1 MRLALVVFPSLLIPA
16 GAAPAVDGRDVFAAH
31 CTPCHGADGKAR
43 TPAGKKLGA
52 KDLSESKIA
61 DAEIERQ
68 ILDGVRDA
76 KAVHR
81 MPPFRDKLS
90 NQEVAALVSYVKT
103 FRR

>member
-1 MRLALVVFPSLLIPA
+1 M
-16 GAAPAVDGRDVFAAH
+16 FAAH
-31 CTPCHGADGKAR
+31 CVPCHGADGKAR

-52 KDLSESKIA
+52 RDLSESRLP

-76 KAVHR
+76 KAAHR
-81 MPPFRDKLS
+81 MPPFRDKLG